1 MSFEFARLC
10 GILCRNIKKTKKK
23 KRIKQKKKRKG
34 KKMRREFNFSTLT
47 GRNEEFGFLKKGFK
61 WIFAEGNIVC
71 SGRNHTVHARRQS
84 PRRRFL

>member
-1 MSFEFARLC
+1 MSFEFQFARLR
-10 GILCRNIKKTKKK
+10 GILCRNIKKKKK
-23 KRIKQKKKRKG
+23 GIKQKKRKG
-34 KKMRREFNFSTLT
+34 KKMRRELNFSTLT

>member
-1 MSFEFARLC
+1 
-10 GILCRNIKKTKKK
+10 
-23 KRIKQKKKRKG
+23 
-34 KKMRREFNFSTLT
+34 MRRELNFSTLT

-84 PRRRFL
+84 PRRRFLWKSYDRRIDESKAKRGGREEKKERQQQEKIGNS